1 MCADFIFSFSFSFT
15 FIFVS
20 LIHGCIDNF
29 VFIVIFM
36 IYDQNG
42 ISNTQI
48 ELKSKCSLELT

>member
-1 MCADFIFSFSFSFT
+1 MCADFIFSFSFT